1 MGNMGFEGEAVDEAV
16 VGEGGTLV
24 DPGRL
29 SGEREVVRDIPRLES
44 GRREILSGVAGVGV
58 VSRSLSLPYNDSGR
72 RRYPTDD
79 ASGELGTD
87 VCEVVTER
95 AEFSDETDEPVEFGW
110 MLSRVFERRNR
121 DGEV

>member
-1 MGNMGFEGEAVDEAV
+1 MGNMGLDGEAVDEAV
-16 VGEGGTLV
+16 LGERGTLV

-44 GRREILSGVAGVGV
+44 GRREIQPGVAGVGV
-58 VSRSLSLPYNDSGR
+58 ISRSLSVPYKDSGR

-79 ASGELGTD
+79 ASGELVTD
-87 VCEVVTER
+87 VCEMVKEQ

-110 MLSRVFERRNR
+110 MLSRVFKRRNR
-121 DGEV
+121 DGKV

>member
-1 MGNMGFEGEAVDEAV
+1 MDEAV
-16 VGEGGTLV
+16 LGEGGTLV

-79 ASGELGTD
+79 ASGELGAD